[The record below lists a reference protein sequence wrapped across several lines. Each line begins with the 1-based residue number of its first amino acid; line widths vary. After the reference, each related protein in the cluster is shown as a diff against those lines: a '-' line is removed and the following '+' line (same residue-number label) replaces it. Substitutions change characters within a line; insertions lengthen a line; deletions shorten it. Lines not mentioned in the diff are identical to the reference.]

1 MRTEE
6 EGICSIQTKHDRE
19 TAYERHR
26 HANVASATDGKC
38 LFASIMIGLF
48 LLSYQCTA
56 VLGASTYHHVR
67 LQYPSTWNFLLYS

>member
-1 MRTEE
+1 MS
-6 EGICSIQTKHDRE
+6 GIGMPTSQAHNFAI
-19 TAYERHR
+19 
-26 HANVASATDGKC
+26 DGKC
-38 LFASIMIGLF
+38 LFASIMVGLF